1 LAVAGAVQM
10 MLLFRLI
17 SPIISAGLISDF
29 VYFLEYLTFIV
40 MLIALLLSELEFA
53 KASAED
59 LLLEQL
65 SRNMILSFS

>member
-1 LAVAGAVQM
+1 M

-40 MLIALLLSELEFA
+40 MLVALLLSELEFA
-53 KASAED
+53 KASAKD

>member
-29 VYFLEYLTFIV
+29 VYFLEYLTFTV

-53 KASAED
+53 RASAED

-65 SRNMILSFS
+65 SRNMMLSFS

>member
-1 LAVAGAVQM
+1 

-29 VYFLEYLTFIV
+29 VYFLEYLTFTV
-40 MLIALLLSELEFA
+40 MLTALLLSELEFA
-53 KASAED
+53 RASAED

>member
-1 LAVAGAVQM
+1 

-29 VYFLEYLTFIV
+29 VYFLEYLTFTV

-53 KASAED
+53 RASAED

-65 SRNMILSFS
+65 SRNMMLSFS

>member
-1 LAVAGAVQM
+1 

-29 VYFLEYLTFIV
+29 VYFLEYLTFTV

-53 KASAED
+53 RASAED

>member
-1 LAVAGAVQM
+1 
-10 MLLFRLI
+10 
-17 SPIISAGLISDF
+17 
-29 VYFLEYLTFIV
+29 
-40 MLIALLLSELEFA
+40 MLIALSLSELEFA

>member
-1 LAVAGAVQM
+1 M

-40 MLIALLLSELEFA
+40 MLVALLLSELEFA